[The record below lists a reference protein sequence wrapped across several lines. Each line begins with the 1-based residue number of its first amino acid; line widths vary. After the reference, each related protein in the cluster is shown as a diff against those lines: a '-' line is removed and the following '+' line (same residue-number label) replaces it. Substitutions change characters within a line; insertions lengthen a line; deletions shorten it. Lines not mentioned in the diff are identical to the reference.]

1 MIPPEERRAFAQA
14 ARDAAIIAWGRIA
27 DLRHTTMEIRH
38 KPGGPASPAD
48 TLAEEV
54 IYGILRQKYP
64 PEDFGY
70 LGEESIADST
80 SRRER
85 SLIWIIDPIDGT
97 KSFLEGRPDFAM
109 QIGLAESEAPGAPA
123 KLIAAAVYLPAHG
136 QMFTAALGAGAYYEA
151 EIRGQDEP
159 RWWEG
164 LTPDRRTPD
173 RANFGTPER
182 MHTRSEA
189 LLSNCAAVTAPSW
202 NTPKLALVKEHVPLQ
217 RWYHRGSLG
226 VKLCEIAMGRA
237 DIFINTDGSVANEW
251 DLAAPHL
258 ILTESGG
265 TITDL
270 LGGEISYNRPDTPL
284 TNGIIATNG
293 ACHETLLA
301 ALQGLPHFY

>member
-48 TLAEEV
+48 TLAEATILEV
-54 IYGILRQKYP
+54 LREKYA
-64 PEDFGY
+64 PEEYGY
-70 LGEESIADST
+70 LGEESTDDAT
-80 SRRER
+80 TRRGRSRV
-85 SLIWIIDPIDGT
+85 WIIDPIDGT

-109 QIGLAESEAPGAPA
+109 QIALAESESPGAPA
-123 KLIAAAVYLPAHG
+123 QLIAAAVYLPAHG
-136 QMFTAALGAGAYYEA
+136 QMFTAALGGGAFYEA

-164 LTPDRRTPD
+164 LAVDRRTPD
-173 RANFGTPER
+173 RASFGTPER

-202 NTPKLALVKEHVPLQ
+202 NTPKLALVKEHVPMQ

-237 DIFINTDGSVANEW
+237 DIFINTDGGVAHEW

-258 ILTESGG
+258 ILSESGG
-265 TITDL
+265 TITNLAGDP
-270 LGGEISYNRPDTPL
+270 ISYNWPETPL
-284 TNGIIATNG
+284 AGGIIATNG
-293 ACHETLLA
+293 ACHDTLLA
-301 ALQGLPHFY
+301 ALQGLEHFY